1 MSVVDK
7 TVEKEVSVVIPAYNA
22 SNTILEQLVALNDQV
37 RNKIFTLNTKWE
49 VIVADNGSDDDTAL
63 IVSEFLMK
71 NPEFPG
77 KLIHA
82 DLRRGPA
89 HARNAALL
97 QAQGKYIFFC
107 DADDVVSPEWIS
119 VGLEHL
125 QNLARSGRQHD
136 GIGGRLLPPKSIP
149 ESAGGWR
156 PISSTQKIINGTGI
170 ITCNA
175 AVPRSTLLE
184 VGGFDESLPRYGS
197 EDTELSIRINK
208 MGYQFHH
215 KSDFR
220 IYYSTP
226 SSYAIKIY
234 KNFLIAK
241 SEVLCWKRHQDLFK
255 HNLGLSG
262 IVNDFKIFKKYYHQ
276 AKDKKRILPL
286 LRGSVV
292 VLGHRWGSF
301 IYTISRPSPVHPLR
315 KNY

>member
-1 MSVVDK
+1 MSVADHA
-7 TVEKEVSVVIPAYNA
+7 VEKEVSVVIPAYNA
-22 SNTILEQLVALNDQV
+22 SKTIVEQLVALNEQV

-63 IVSEFLMK
+63 IVSDFLRK

-77 KLIHA
+77 RLIHA

-107 DADDVVSPEWIS
+107 DADDVVSSEWIS
-119 VGLEHL
+119 TGLNHL
-125 QNLARSGRQHD
+125 QELAQSGRPHD
-136 GIGGRLLPPKSIP
+136 AIGGGLRPPKKIP
-149 ESAGGWR
+149 ESAGDWR
-156 PISSTQKIINGTGI
+156 PTSSIQKIINGTGI

-208 MGYQFHH
+208 MGYRCHN
-215 KSDFR
+215 KSDFW

-226 SSYAIKIY
+226 SSFKVKIY

-255 HNLGLSG
+255 SNLGFSG
-262 IVNDFKIFKKYYHQ
+262 IINDFNIFKKYYYR
-276 AKDKKRILPL
+276 AKSEKRIAPI
-286 LRGSVV
+286 LRASVV
-292 VLGHRWGSF
+292 ILGHRWGSF
-301 IYTISRPSPVHPLR
+301 IYTISRPSPIHPLG
-315 KNY
+315 KN